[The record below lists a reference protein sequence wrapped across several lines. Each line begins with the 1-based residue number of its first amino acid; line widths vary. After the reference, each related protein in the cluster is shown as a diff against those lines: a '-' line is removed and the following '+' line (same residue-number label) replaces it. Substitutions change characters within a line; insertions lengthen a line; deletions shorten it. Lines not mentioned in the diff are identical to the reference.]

1 MKKSIL
7 QLALSLALCS
17 PILANYNP
25 ASSMGSPYSDIDPS
39 HWAYKQ
45 IRSLYD
51 AGILRADGTGTFKGN
66 ERISRY
72 EAVGLVYSALQH
84 VNRMRSAGGNVDPH
98 ILDTINSLITEL
110 TDEMQVAEVRIEE
123 NADAIAQLRNYVH
136 SMYGRP
142 TQGVT
147 FPLGN
152 HGGRLKLSGQAMT
165 SLVMGGANSAYGT
178 AKSNNSPNVPGT
190 TTNRYE
196 STNQFSVDY
205 LQLGVAADIDHKTSF
220 FTRGLFY
227 LGGNTS
233 GGGGNFQGAPLTAA
247 TTGPGGSAPSVPSGL
262 SFNDYMYLHVKDMW
276 ADWDFS
282 VGRMYVPW
290 GHETGGAFSTNP
302 YFVSNSMVD
311 MLYGGLFEGIYFT
324 REDSTR
330 SWDWGIGIHN
340 GALATPANAMN
351 SGAGAAGY
359 FASGAGT
366 GFYNHLYPSLQPM
379 LASGA
384 VTGRVAGL
392 PANTTGILPGGGHT
406 GAAYLGANAPRLIT
420 PFNVAGTIA
429 FNNNLTNNKII
440 TAADPA
446 VDSVVIPAAAGTNGL
461 GTNDDK
467 AFGFLL
473 HLGNR
478 SKNNDFMWD
487 FNYFD
492 NGGKST
498 RSGAGT
504 AANPYR
510 VSGYGKMSFF
520 NLGATYKA
528 HNRWKVS
535 MEYVAGSV
543 ENLYYHNNNKANGV
557 NVYSDDFSTWYIQ
570 PTYHLTARSDISL
583 RYGTH
588 SYDSHDFP
596 NQLDNNDEYK
606 ELAIAWTRRVSD
618 NGTLILENNSSEWS
632 KLGGLSQAQLRPPA
646 GPSVA
651 TENKFN
657 VMRASYRIDF

>member
-1 MKKSIL
+1 
-7 QLALSLALCS
+7 
-17 PILANYNP
+17 
-25 ASSMGSPYSDIDPS
+25 MGSPYSDIDPS

-178 AKSNNSPNVPGT
+178 MRLNNSPTAPVA
-190 TTNRYE
+190 TTNNFE
-196 STNQFSVDY
+196 STNQLSVDY
-205 LQLGVAADIDHKTSF
+205 FQLGVAADIDHKTSF

-233 GGGGNFQGAPLTAA
+233 GGGGNFRGAPGTAA
-247 TTGPGGSAPSVPSGL
+247 APTGL

-311 MLYGGLFEGIYFT
+311 MLYGGMFEGLYFT

-351 SGAGAAGY
+351 SGGGAGY
-359 FASGAGT
+359 FASGSGT
-366 GFYNHLYPSLQPM
+366 GFYNHLYPALQPM

-384 VTGRVAGL
+384 GTGRVAGL
-392 PANTTGILPGGGHT
+392 PATVRG
-406 GAAYLGANAPRLIT
+406 APRLVT
-420 PFNVAGTIA
+420 PFNAMGTNFNVPGVADVT
-429 FNNNLTNNKII
+429 
-440 TAADPA
+440 
-446 VDSVVIPAAAGTNGL
+446 PAAAGTNGL

-543 ENLYYHNNNKANGV
+543 ENLYHHNNTPANGL

-570 PTYHLTARSDISL
+570 PTYHLTGRSDLSL

-588 SYDSHDFP
+588 SYDPHNFAGT
-596 NQLDNNDEYK
+596 LDNNDDYK

-618 NGTLILENNSSEWS
+618 NGTLIVENSTSEWS
-632 KLGGLSQAQLRPPA
+632 KLGGFTPAQHRTVA
-646 GPSVA
+646 GGTPSLNF
-651 TENKFN
+651 EDKFN

>member
-1 MKKSIL
+1 M
-7 QLALSLALCS
+7 SLAICS

-25 ASSMGSPYSDIDPS
+25 ASSMGSPYADIDPS

-84 VNRMRSAGGNVDPH
+84 VNRMRSAGGQVDPH

-142 TQGVT
+142 SQGVT

-152 HGGRLKLSGQAMT
+152 HGGRLKLSGQAMA
-165 SLVMGGANSAYGT
+165 SVVMGGANSAYGT
-178 AKSNNSPNVPGT
+178 ARANNNPNLAAGISNRFEG
-190 TTNRYE
+190 
-196 STNQFSVDY
+196 TNQFSVDY
-205 LQLGVAADIDHKTSF
+205 FQLGVAADIDHKTSF

-227 LGGNTS
+227 LGGNTAT
-233 GGGGNFQGAPLTAA
+233 GAPA
-247 TTGPGGSAPSVPSGL
+247 GL
-262 SFNDYMYLHVKDMW
+262 NFNDYMYLHVKDLW
-276 ADWDFS
+276 GDWDFS
-282 VGRMYVPW
+282 IGRMYVPW

-311 MLYGGLFEGIYFT
+311 FLYGGMFEGTYFS
-324 REDSTR
+324 REDDSR

-340 GALATPANAMN
+340 GQLATPANAF
-351 SGAGAAGY
+351 GTPY
-359 FASGAGT
+359 TASGAGV
-366 GFYNHLYPSLQPM
+366 GFYNHLYPSKMPM
-379 LASGA
+379 MASGPGF
-384 VTGRVAGL
+384 GRIVGMPVNVAG
-392 PANTTGILPGGGHT
+392 G
-406 GAAYLGANAPRLIT
+406 PRMIT
-420 PFNVAGTIA
+420 PFNTSGT
-429 FNNNLTNNKII
+429 T
-440 TAADPA
+440 
-446 VDSVVIPAAAGTNGL
+446 VAAGGTTALPAFANTL

-467 AFGFLL
+467 GFGFLL

-487 FNYFD
+487 FNYYD

-498 RSGAGT
+498 RSGSGT
-504 AANPYR
+504 AANPYL
-510 VSGYGKMSFF
+510 VSGYGKMNFF
-520 NLGATYKA
+520 NLGWTYRA

-535 MEYVAGSV
+535 MEYVSGSV
-543 ENLYYHNNNKANGV
+543 EQLYNHNNTAANGV
-557 NVYSDDFSTWYIQ
+557 NVFKDDFSTWYIQ
-570 PTYHLTARSDISL
+570 PTYHLSARSDISL

-588 SYDSHDFP
+588 SYDAHSFAGT
-596 NQLDNNDEYK
+596 LDNNDDYK
-606 ELAIAWTRRVSD
+606 ELTIAWARRLSE
-618 NGTLILENNSSEWS
+618 NGTLLLENSSSEWS
-632 KLGGLSQAQLRPPA
+632 KLGGLSPAQLRTA
-646 GPSVA
+646 LGTPSVA
-651 TENKFN
+651 TEDKFN
-657 VMRASYRIDF
+657 VMRASYRVDF